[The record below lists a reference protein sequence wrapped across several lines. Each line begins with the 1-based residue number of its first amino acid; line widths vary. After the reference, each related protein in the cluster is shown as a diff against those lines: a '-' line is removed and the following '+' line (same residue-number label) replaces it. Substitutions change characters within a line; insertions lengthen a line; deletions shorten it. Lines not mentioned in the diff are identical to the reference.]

1 MVMTYE
7 VWDTETFNRV
17 GSFPTQADAGAFLR
31 DVLRE
36 NGPAVVAEMSI
47 VSDADAGSDPV
58 LVLEGATF
66 VEQSGALT

>member
-1 MVMTYE
+1 MAMTYE

-17 GSFPTQADAGAFLR
+17 GSFLTQVDAEAFLP

-36 NGPAVVAEMSI
+36 NDPQVAAEMSI
-47 VSDADAGSDPV
+47 VGYADAGGDPV

-66 VEQSGALT
+66 VEQSGALA